1 MRFLFKIIAA
11 PFVVVLSILWAV
23 LAFVFGVLEG
33 ILQYVCGL
41 AALLSI
47 GCFIAGFIPSGIF
60 FAVSA
65 FLISPVGLPLVADLL
80 IDLVAGLN
88 DALKNFITT

>member
-1 MRFLFKIIAA
+1 MRIIFKIIAA

-33 ILQYVCGL
+33 ILQYVCGI

-47 GCFIAGFIPSGIF
+47 VCFIAGYVPSGIF
-60 FAVSA
+60 FAVGA